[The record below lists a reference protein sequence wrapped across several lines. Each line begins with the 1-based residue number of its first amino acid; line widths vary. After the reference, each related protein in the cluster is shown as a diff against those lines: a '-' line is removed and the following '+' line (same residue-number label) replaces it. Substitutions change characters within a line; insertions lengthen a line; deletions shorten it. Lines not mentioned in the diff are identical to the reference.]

1 VSPLLA
7 QPSFIPS
14 KTTTA
19 FPHKIARSH
28 YSHWPTVLNIIWI
41 FFFVAAFF
49 TALFKLLFLGDQQVF
64 AQIMTA
70 MFSLSKSAFEI
81 SIGLTGVLA
90 LWLGIMRIGERSGFI
105 QLMTQGLTPLF
116 SRLMPDI
123 PKDHPALGAIVMNI
137 SANALGLDNAAT
149 PMGIKAMK
157 ELQTLNPHPD
167 TASNAQI
174 LFLVINTAG
183 VTLFPVTIFTYRAQ
197 LGAVNPTD
205 VFIPI
210 LLATYMSTLGGLLA
224 VAFVQKINLLDKVV
238 MAYLGGFTLLV
249 AGIISYF
256 SSLPQQQMLEQSAL
270 MSNVILYTLVVVFIF
285 GAIHK
290 GINAYEAFIDGAK
303 EGFQTAITIIP
314 YLVAMLVAIGV
325 FRASGALDL
334 LADLARYLA
343 SLFMIDDRF
352 IDALPTAL
360 MKPFSGS
367 GARAMMIDTMKTMG
381 ADSFAGRLSS
391 IVQGSTETTFYVL
404 AIYFGAVGIK
414 NIRHAAACGIIA
426 DFAGIMAAIF
436 VAYWFFG

>member
-1 VSPLLA
+1 
-7 QPSFIPS
+7 
-14 KTTTA
+14 
-19 FPHKIARSH
+19 
-28 YSHWPTVLNIIWI
+28 VLNIIWI
-41 FFFVAAFF
+41 FFFIAAFF

-64 AQIMTA
+64 AQIMAA

-105 QLMTQGLTPLF
+105 QLLTQGLTPLF

-123 PKDHPALGAIVMNI
+123 PKGHPALGAIVMNI

-157 ELQTLNPHPD
+157 ELQSLNPHPE

-174 LFLVINTAG
+174 LFLVINTSG

-210 LLATYMSTLGGLLA
+210 LLATYISTLGGLLA
-224 VAFVQKINLLDKVV
+224 VAFVQKINLLDKVIL
-238 MAYLGGFTLLV
+238 AYLGGLTLLV
-249 AGIISYF
+249 GGIISYF

-270 MSNVILYTLVVVFIF
+270 ISNVILYTLVVVFIF
-285 GAIHK
+285 GAIYK

-334 LADLARYLA
+334 FADLARYLT

-426 DFAGIMAAIF
+426 DFAGILAAIF